1 MVQLQEYPYLIGDG
15 LGWVNDQSI
24 TGSRSYLSNP
34 NYTGDSIVDALVQ
47 IGVDASFEN
56 RKRLASL
63 NGIDN
68 YQGSARQNY
77 EMLNLL
83 RLGRLKN

>member
-1 MVQLQEYPYLIGDG
+1 MILLNIGH
-15 LGWVNDQSI
+15 LNI
-24 TGSRSYLSNP
+24 IRSYLSNP

-68 YQGSARQNY
+68 YLDIISI
-77 EMLNLL
+77 LNIFTLQ
-83 RLGRLKN
+83 LKILFYKKKTIYLFCIISI